1 MQFLR
6 RFAPLARQR
15 LWQGALTLAAVI
27 IFNFVLV
34 HLAPGSPV
42 DVLAGEAGTSDPAR
56 AAALIKEFGLDKS
69 LPSQFLDYVS
79 NLGRLNLGYSYR
91 DSQPVLD
98 LILTRLPATLL
109 LMTCAI
115 VLSLA
120 AGILIGVTAA
130 WRVNTPIDQASSF
143 LATLC
148 YATPMFWSG
157 LMLITIFS
165 VKLGWLPS
173 DGMRTVTFDEQNAF
187 ALVLDVARHLVLPTT
202 SLALFYIAIY
212 SRIMRASM
220 LEVSRL
226 DFIRAARARG
236 LSSTAVYYRHA
247 LRNALLPVTTMAGV
261 QIASMLGGSVIV
273 ETTYGWPGLGRLS
286 FEAVTRRDYNLMMAI
301 LLISA
306 VIVIVVNLLMDVLYC
321 LIDPR
326 IKHGTEEGR

>member
-115 VLSLA
+115 VLSLT

-130 WRVNTPIDQASSF
+130 WRG
-143 LATLC
+143 C
-148 YATPMFWSG
+148 
-157 LMLITIFS
+157 
-165 VKLGWLPS
+165 
-173 DGMRTVTFDEQNAF
+173 
-187 ALVLDVARHLVLPTT
+187 
-202 SLALFYIAIY
+202 
-212 SRIMRASM
+212 
-220 LEVSRL
+220 
-226 DFIRAARARG
+226 
-236 LSSTAVYYRHA
+236 
-247 LRNALLPVTTMAGV
+247 
-261 QIASMLGGSVIV
+261 
-273 ETTYGWPGLGRLS
+273 
-286 FEAVTRRDYNLMMAI
+286 RR
-301 LLISA
+301 
-306 VIVIVVNLLMDVLYC
+306 
-321 LIDPR
+321 
-326 IKHGTEEGR
+326 